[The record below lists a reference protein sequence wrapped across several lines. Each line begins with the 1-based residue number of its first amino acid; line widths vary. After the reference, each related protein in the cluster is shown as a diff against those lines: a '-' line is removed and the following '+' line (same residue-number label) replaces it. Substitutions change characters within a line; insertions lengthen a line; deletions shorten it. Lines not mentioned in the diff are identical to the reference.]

1 MFQLGCGIE
10 SHFSA
15 SFSCAREL
23 QTCPLHCLVRSF
35 LSHQHCQE
43 DNQNQKPTS
52 PSEQG
57 SRASTPHGSL
67 FLLSNHLNSCL
78 LVLRKHHMVS
88 ELQSTHTYT
97 AHAGCIYEDL
107 DHTCSVISLDRVQG
121 DSASFLLLVT
131 EQQLS
136 KRKVGIYLIN

>member
-1 MFQLGCGIE
+1 
-10 SHFSA
+10 
-15 SFSCAREL
+15 
-23 QTCPLHCLVRSF
+23 
-35 LSHQHCQE
+35 
-43 DNQNQKPTS
+43 
-52 PSEQG
+52 
-57 SRASTPHGSL
+57 
-67 FLLSNHLNSCL
+67 
-78 LVLRKHHMVS
+78 MVS